1 METLRRVLAG
11 MTLLVVAA
19 AASGSPT
26 ADLVQEPGVRQEF
39 RELLMRGRRG
49 MSRDEHAAFVVRGAD
64 GGFGF
69 VEWPAGEEPDSA
81 RWEGAYPPRTVAIA
95 HTHPNWL
102 PEPSRLDA
110 AVARRT
116 RLPVYVI
123 TRGRVSKTDGEAT
136 EVVTEGAWAEEN

>member
-1 METLRRVLAG
+1 METLRRMLAVL
-11 MTLLVVAA
+11 TLMMLAA
-19 AASGSPT
+19 AAWGSRT
-26 ADLVQEPGVRQEF
+26 ADLAEEPGVRQGF

-69 VEWPAGEEPDSA
+69 VEWPDGDQPDSA

-136 EVVTEGAWAEEN
+136 EVVTEGSWAEQ